1 MTPIFALKLLGLAAA
16 STLITTSALAGSP
29 KPPCTTSSRA
39 CLEKIG
45 RLYIGALLSHDGS
58 SLPLAPNIR
67 RTENA
72 LTNAR
77 GPAEVRESFAHTG
90 MVKAA
95 REIQAYVDE
104 KHDTAIFFFVI
115 DVDLGQKDVAADG
128 ATQAGGTRY
137 KTAVTVPAGTY
148 TVHEAERFKIV
159 KGMIQDIEII
169 AHVEPGK
176 DQGSGWPVSR
186 DPVVPAAAPS
196 K

>member
-1 MTPIFALKLLGLAAA
+1 MTSAPTLKLLSLTAV
-16 STLITTSALAGSP
+16 LALAGTTASAAAAPSP
-29 KPPCTTSSRA
+29 KPPCTTSSPA

-45 RLYIGALLSHDGS
+45 RLYISALLSHDGS
-58 SLPLAPNIR
+58 GLPLAPDIR

-77 GPAEVRESFAHTG
+77 GPTEVRESFAHTG

-95 REIQAYVDE
+95 REIRAYVDE
-104 KHDTAIFFFVI
+104 KKGDVIFFFVI

-148 TVHEAERFKIV
+148 TVHEAERFKIK
-159 KGMIQDIEII
+159 KGMIQDIEIM
-169 AHVEPGK
+169 AHVENGK
-176 DQGSGWPVSR
+176 GQSSGWPISR
-186 DPVVPAAAPS
+186 DPVVA